1 MVNKSLL
8 WLGLAQ
14 NALGPEGAWA
24 LTNALNNNSVL
35 LWLGIGANELGDRGA
50 TNIASL
56 LLSKCHMTCHMTMI
70 IN

>member
-1 MVNKSLL
+1 MNKTLL

-14 NALGPEGAWA
+14 NRLGPEGAWTLADA
-24 LTNALNNNSVL
+24 LTRNSVL

-56 LLSKCHMTCHMTMI
+56 LLSKCPRTY
-70 IN
+70 ND

>member
-1 MVNKSLL
+1 MAESLLVNKSLL

-14 NALGPEGAWA
+14 NRVGPEGAWA
-24 LTNALNNNSVL
+24 LTDALKKNSVL

-56 LLSKCHMTCHMTMI
+56 LMS
-70 IN
+70 